1 MTNPISIFGSSGFIG
16 DQFFCSYG
24 GYPVARNE
32 DSPLPN
38 SDALYLIS
46 TNHNY
51 NIFDNP
57 LIDIKTNL
65 IKLVQVLERFK
76 ELCPN
81 NVFNFISSWFV
92 YGDTEYPAKEDSYC
106 NPKGF
111 YSITKRTAEQLVVSY
126 CNTFN
131 LNYRI
136 LRLCNVYGEHAT
148 DVSSKRNALQFMI
161 KQIIDNKDI
170 KLYNGG
176 SDVRDFMHVED
187 VCRAI
192 KLCVD
197 KASKNTIINIGSGIP
212 QDFKSIME
220 YTKMKTNSRSN
231 FIDIEPPEFHKIAQV
246 KDMFLDVNKLKN
258 LGFEQ
263 QISIHDGI
271 DRICKYHE

>member
-1 MTNPISIFGSSGFIG
+1 MNNISIFGYTGFIG
-16 DQFFCSYG
+16 DHFYYKYG
-24 GYPVARNE
+24 GYPVARHDNA
-32 DSPLPN
+32 PLRDT
-38 SDALYLIS
+38 DALYLIS

-51 NIFDNP
+51 NVFDNP
-57 LIDIKTNL
+57 FIDIETNL
-65 IKLVQVLERFK
+65 IKLMKVLQRFK

-92 YGDTEYPAKEDSYC
+92 YGDTDYPAKEDSVC

-111 YSITKRTAEQLVVSY
+111 YSITKRTAEELITSY

-131 LNYRI
+131 LKYRI
-136 LRLCNVYGEHAT
+136 LRLCNVYGENAT

-161 KQIIDNKDI
+161 QQIIDNIDI
-170 KLYNGG
+170 KLYNNG
-176 SDVRDFMHVED
+176 SDIRDFMHVED
-187 VCRAI
+187 VCKAI
-192 KLCVD
+192 KLCID
-197 KASKNTIINIGSGIP
+197 KAEQNTIINIGSGIP

-220 YTKMKTNSRSN
+220 YTKIKTNSRSN

-258 LGFEQ
+258 LGFKQ